1 MLKALDNKVRS
12 LCTPA
17 FVYLVISGL
26 AIVIMML
33 QNVNEPKN
41 KYCVGLYE
49 CHLKNS
55 THKLALFVGKL
66 IYLIFWTWMLNLM
79 CNAGHKDIAWFF
91 VLIPIVMMFVIITL
105 LMTTL
110 GGHLKI

>member
-26 AIVIMML
+26 SIIIMML
-33 QNVNEPKN
+33 QNVNGPKN

-49 CHLKNS
+49 CHIKDGS
-55 THKLALFVGKL
+55 HKLALFVGKL
-66 IYLIFWTWMLNLM
+66 IYLIFWTYILNMM
-79 CNAGHKDIAWFF
+79 CSSGYKDIAWSF
-91 VLIPIVMMFVIITL
+91 VLIPIVIMFVLITF
-105 LMTTL
+105 LMVKFN
-110 GGHLKI
+110 GHLKL